1 MTTRQQQYASSAH
14 QKVLQVLATV
24 EEEQNTREAFNPKRY
39 GAIAHRLPVLIRS
52 AGLAQ
57 ALAYVDARGKKEGK
71 RILDDLAKVV
81 GVRGEEGIEHRFEL
95 ITRSRTTTLLE
106 YMYLTDQCLDA
117 LLWFKRFA
125 QTVLKVEPGEG
136 VDDDHTS

>member
-14 QKVLQVLATV
+14 QKVEALQVRDRTFR
-24 EEEQNTREAFNPKRY
+24 TRY
-39 GAIAHRLPVLIRS
+39 GSIAHRLPVLIRS

-57 ALAYVDARGKKEGK
+57 ALAYVDARGKDEGQQL
-71 RILDDLAKVV
+71 LDDLATVV
-81 GVRGEEGIEHRFEL
+81 GVANRNTL
-95 ITRSRTTTLLE
+95 ISQSRTTTLLE

-136 VDDDHTS
+136 DKS

>member
-14 QKVLQVLATV
+14 QKVVALQGRD
-24 EEEQNTREAFNPKRY
+24 NTFRTRY
-39 GAIAHRLPVLIRS
+39 GSIAHRLPVLIRS

-57 ALAYVDARGKKEGK
+57 ALAYVDARGKDEGQQL
-71 RILDDLAKVV
+71 LDDLAVV
-81 GVRGEEGIEHRFEL
+81 VDVEGVKNRNDL
-95 ITRSRTTTLLE
+95 ISRSRTTALLE

-125 QTVLKVEPGEG
+125 QTILKVEPGEG
-136 VDDDHTS
+136 DPK

>member
-14 QKVLQVLATV
+14 QKVEALQGRD
-24 EEEQNTREAFNPKRY
+24 NTFRTRY
-39 GAIAHRLPVLIRS
+39 GSIAHRLPVLIRS

-57 ALAYVDARGKKEGK
+57 ALAYVDARGKDEGQ
-71 RILDDLAKVV
+71 RLLDDLAMVI
-81 GVRGEEGIEHRFEL
+81 GVEGVKNRNDL
-95 ITRSRTTTLLE
+95 ISRSRTTALLE

-125 QTVLKVEPGEG
+125 QTILKVEPGEG
-136 VDDDHTS
+136 DPK

>member
-14 QKVLQVLATV
+14 QKVEALQGRD
-24 EEEQNTREAFNPKRY
+24 NTFKTRY
-39 GAIAHRLPVLIRS
+39 GSIAHRLPVLIRS

-57 ALAYVDARGKKEGK
+57 ALAYVDARGKDEGQQL
-71 RILDDLAKVV
+71 LDDLAAVV
-81 GVRGEEGIEHRFEL
+81 GVTNRNTL
-95 ITRSRTTTLLE
+95 ISQSRTNALLE

-125 QTVLKVEPGEG
+125 QTVLNVEPGQG
-136 VDDDHTS
+136 DQS

>member
-14 QKVLQVLATV
+14 QKV
-24 EEEQNTREAFNPKRY
+24 EALTNQDKAFKTRY
-39 GAIAHRLPVLIRS
+39 GSIAHRLPVLIRS

-57 ALAYVDARGKKEGK
+57 ALAYVDARGKDEGQK
-71 RILDDLAKVV
+71 LLDDLAMVI
-81 GVRGEEGIEHRFEL
+81 GVEGVKNRNDL
-95 ITRSRTTTLLE
+95 ISRSRTTALLE

-125 QTVLKVEPGEG
+125 QTILKVEPGEG
-136 VDDDHTS
+136 GQP

>member
-14 QKVLQVLATV
+14 QKVEALQSRD
-24 EEEQNTREAFNPKRY
+24 NTFKTRY
-39 GAIAHRLPVLIRS
+39 GSIAHRLPVLIRS

-57 ALAYVDARGKKEGK
+57 ALAYVDARGKDEGQQ
-71 RILDDLAKVV
+71 LLLDLASVLNEPD
-81 GVRGEEGIEHRFEL
+81 RQTL
-95 ITRSRTTTLLE
+95 IAKSRTTALLE

-125 QTVLKVEPGEG
+125 QTILKVEPGEG
-136 VDDDHTS
+136 DPK

>member
-14 QKVLQVLATV
+14 QKVEALQVQDKTFR
-24 EEEQNTREAFNPKRY
+24 TRY
-39 GAIAHRLPVLIRS
+39 GSIAHRLPVLIRS

-57 ALAYVDARGKKEGK
+57 ALAYVDARGKEEGQ
-71 RILDDLAKVV
+71 RLLDDLAAVV
-81 GVRGEEGIEHRFEL
+81 GVEGVKNRNDL
-95 ITRSRTTTLLE
+95 ISRSRTTALLE

-125 QTVLKVEPGEG
+125 QTILKVEPGEG
-136 VDDDHTS
+136 DPK

>member
-14 QKVLQVLATV
+14 QKV
-24 EEEQNTREAFNPKRY
+24 EALTGRDNAFKTRY
-39 GAIAHRLPVLIRS
+39 GSIAHRLPVLIRS

-57 ALAYVDARGKKEGK
+57 ALAYVDARGKDEGQQL
-71 RILDDLAKVV
+71 LDDLAEVV
-81 GVRGEEGIEHRFEL
+81 GVTNRNTL
-95 ITRSRTTTLLE
+95 TSQSRTNALLE

-125 QTVLKVEPGEG
+125 QTILNVEPGEG
-136 VDDDHTS
+136 EPR